1 MYILSV
7 NVIYSPFAD
16 KVHVHTIYT
25 LFTHYGR
32 KIKIFSVVKRNYIYN
47 FDNSMIMYRM
57 IILPDAMYFGAG
69 NL

>member
-16 KVHVHTIYT
+16 KVHVHTII
-25 LFTHYGR
+25 THYGR
-32 KIKIFSVVKRNYIYN
+32 KIKIFSVIKRNYIYN